1 MKIKDIM
8 TSEVFSVEPHVSI
21 TNAAA
26 LMKENDIGSLP
37 VIEDGKL
44 LGIVTDRD
52 MVVRAIS
59 RGKDLATTT
68 VQQVMSSD
76 IITCSEGQSPEEAAN
91 LMSERQIRR
100 LPIVNDA
107 YRVSGI
113 VSLGDI
119 SVRGSVDSAG
129 EALNKIS
136 QPS

>member
-8 TSEVFSVEPHVSI
+8 TSKVFSVEPHVSI

-26 LMKENDIGSLP
+26 LMKSNDIGSLP
-37 VIEDGKL
+37 VIEGGKL

-52 MVVRAIS
+52 MVIRVLS
-59 RGKDLATTT
+59 SGKDTSTTT

-76 IITCSEGQSPEEAAN
+76 VITCSEGQSTEEAAS
-91 LMSERQIRR
+91 LMSKSQIRR

-107 YRVSGI
+107 YKVSGI
-113 VSLGDI
+113 ISLGDI
-119 SVRGSVDSAG
+119 SVRGSVESAG
-129 EALNKIS
+129 KALSKIS